1 MSSDTPLG
9 QALAATHEM
18 YAELRAAGFKKSESL
33 ELIARYMVALGNSQ
47 MEQEDER

>member
-18 YAELRAAGFKKSESL
+18 YVELRAAGFRKGEAL
-33 ELIARYMVALGNSQ
+33 ELIARYMVASGTQQL
-47 MEQEDER
+47 EQEDGE